1 MADELYGTDQPD
13 ADAAGM
19 LTDLQKVLLSTQTLE
34 QFLQELA
41 TLAARLV
48 TDGVSCGMTMRS
60 TGRPATVACSDPLAM
75 EIDEVQYRLDDGPC
89 LHAMRSGDRVGIED
103 TAGQAQWPRFEAA
116 AQARGI
122 RSCLALPLVA
132 DGKPVGALNLYA
144 LDVAAFGPAQVRH
157 AENLAENASGA
168 LSLMLRLASYSEL
181 TDQLR
186 SSLTSRAVIYQA
198 LGVIMAQERCT
209 QARAFEILRIAS
221 QNSNVKLRDIAS
233 AIVTSVSGE
242 PPQPHRFE
250 QD

>member
-1 MADELYGTDQPD
+1 MMGEPGADVTDNLTELQRALLGTE
-13 ADAAGM
+13 
-19 LTDLQKVLLSTQTLE
+19 TLE

-48 TDGVSCGMTMRS
+48 TDGVSCGMTMRP
-60 TGRPATVACSDPLAM
+60 TGRPATVACSDPLAS
-75 EIDEVQYRLDDGPC
+75 EIDEAQYRLDDGPC
-89 LHAMRSGDRVGIED
+89 LHAMRSGDQVSIED
-103 TAGQAQWPRFEAA
+103 TAGRERWPRFEAA

-144 LDVAAFGPAQVRH
+144 RRVAAFGPEQVCH
-157 AENLAENASGA
+157 AEHLAGNASGA

-209 QARAFEILRIAS
+209 QARAFEMLRAAS
-221 QNSNVKLRDIAS
+221 QNSNVKIRDIAS
-233 AIVTSVSGE
+233 AIITGVSGE
-242 PPQPHRFE
+242 PPQPHAFE
-250 QD
+250 ED

>member
-1 MADELYGTDQPD
+1 MVDQPREMDGPD
-13 ADAAGM
+13 ADGAGT
-19 LTDLQKVLLSTQTLE
+19 LTELQKALLGTQTLE

-60 TGRPATVACSDPLAM
+60 TGRPATVACSDPLAS
-75 EIDEVQYRLDDGPC
+75 EVDEVQYQLDDGPC
-89 LHAMRSGDRVGIED
+89 LHAMRTGDRVTIAD
-103 TAGQAQWPRFEAA
+103 TAHRAQWPRFEAA

-144 LDVAAFGPAQVRH
+144 RGLAAFGPAQRRR
-157 AENLAENASGA
+157 AENLAENASGG

-198 LGVIMAQERCT
+198 LGVIMARERCT
-209 QARAFEILRIAS
+209 QARAFEVLRTAS
-221 QNSNVKLRDIAS
+221 QQSNIKLRDIAS

-242 PPQPHRFE
+242 PPPPHDLE
-250 QD
+250 ED

>member
-1 MADELYGTDQPD
+1 MMDET
-13 ADAAGM
+13 AGD
-19 LTDLQKVLLSTQTLE
+19 LTDNLTELQKALLGTQTLE

-41 TLAARLV
+41 TLAARMV
-48 TDGVSCGMTMRS
+48 ADGVCCGMTVRS
-60 TGRPATVACSDPLAM
+60 NGRPGTVACSDPLAS

-89 LHAMRSGDRVGIED
+89 LHAMRSGDRVRIDD
-103 TAGQAQWPRFEAA
+103 TCDRARWPRFEAA
-116 AQARGI
+116 AHARGI

-144 LDVAAFGPAQVRH
+144 RGAAAFGPVPTRR

-186 SSLTSRAVIYQA
+186 SSLTSRAIIYQA

-209 QARAFEILRIAS
+209 QARAFEMLRTTS
-221 QNSNVKLRDIAS
+221 QRTNVKLRDIAS

-242 PPQPHRFE
+242 APQPHPFE
-250 QD
+250 EDPEG

>member
-1 MADELYGTDQPD
+1 MMGEPGVDVTDN
-13 ADAAGM
+13 
-19 LTDLQKVLLSTQTLE
+19 LTEMQKALLGTQTLE
-34 QFLQELA
+34 QFLQEMA

-48 TDGVSCGMTMRS
+48 TDGVSCGMTMRP
-60 TGRPATVACSDPLAM
+60 TGRPATVACSDPLAS
-75 EIDEVQYRLDDGPC
+75 EVDEVQYQLDEGPC
-89 LHAMRSGDRVGIED
+89 LHAMRTGDRVSIDD
-103 TAGQAQWPRFEAA
+103 TAGRAWWPQFEAA

-144 LDVAAFGPAQVRH
+144 RGVAAFGPSQVHR

-209 QARAFEILRIAS
+209 QARAFEMLRGAS
-221 QNSNVKLRDIAS
+221 QNGNVKLRDIAG

-242 PPQPHRFE
+242 PPQPHAFE
-250 QD
+250 EDDQTLS

>member
-1 MADELYGTDQPD
+1 MDVTRDQVHSED
-13 ADAAGM
+13 SGGDGSF
-19 LTDLQKVLLSTQTLE
+19 TELQKALLATDTLE

-48 TDGVSCGMTMRS
+48 TDGLSCGMTMRS
-60 TGRPATVACSDPLAM
+60 TGRPATVACSDPLAS

-89 LHAMRSGDRVGIED
+89 LHAMRAGLRVHIDD
-103 TAGQAQWPRFEAA
+103 TASQEQWPRFEAA

-122 RSCLALPLVA
+122 RSCLALPLLA

-144 LDVAAFGPAQVRH
+144 RSPAAFGQAQTRH
-157 AENLAENASGA
+157 AQNLAENASGA

-181 TDQLR
+181 TEQLR
-186 SSLTSRAVIYQA
+186 SSLSSRAVIYQA

-209 QARAFEILRIAS
+209 QARAFEMLRSAS
-221 QNSNVKLRDIAS
+221 QNSNVKLRDVAS

-242 PPQPHRFE
+242 PPQPHAFE
-250 QD
+250 DD